1 MRYGLLVEQYLL
13 GPEILRQSISGMS
26 EDQLNA
32 SPIPF
37 KWSTRQVVLH
47 LADTD
52 LIYAD
57 HMKRVIAEQE
67 PTLLGVHDE
76 TYGARL
82 AYDKRDVDEEV
93 RLIKTVRRHMGRILR
108 AIDADDFKR
117 KGIHSVDGTVTL
129 ADLLQR
135 ATDHIPHH
143 AQYIEE
149 KRKALNIGERA
160 IPFYLASV
168 GVLERAIA

>member
-1 MRYGLLVEQYLL
+1 MTYGLLVEQYLV

-47 LADTD
+47 LADMD

-76 TYGARL
+76 MYGSRL

-129 ADLLQR
+129 ADLLKR

-160 IPFYLASV
+160 IPFHLASV
-168 GVLERAIA
+168 GVMERLIA

>member
-1 MRYGLLVEQYLL
+1 
-13 GPEILRQSISGMS
+13 MS
-26 EDQLNA
+26 DEHLNA

-37 KWSTRQVVLH
+37 KWSSRQVVLH
-47 LADTD
+47 LADMD

-57 HMKRVIAEQE
+57 HMKRVIAEEE
-67 PTLLGVHDE
+67 PTLLAVDE
-76 TYGARL
+76 KMYGARL

-93 RLIKTVRRHMGRILR
+93 RLIKAVRRNMGRILR

-117 KGIHSVDGTVTL
+117 KGIHSVDGPVTL

-149 KRKALNIGERA
+149 KRKALNIGERV
-160 IPFYLASV
+160 IPFHLASV
-168 GVLERAIA
+168 GVIERAIA

>member
-47 LADTD
+47 LADMD

-67 PTLLGVHDE
+67 PTLLGVQDE
-76 TYGARL
+76 MYASRL
-82 AYDKRDVDEEV
+82 AYDKRDVDEAV
-93 RLIKTVRRHMGRILR
+93 RLIKSVRRHMGRILR
-108 AIDADDFKR
+108 
-117 KGIHSVDGTVTL
+117 
-129 ADLLQR
+129 
-135 ATDHIPHH
+135 
-143 AQYIEE
+143 
-149 KRKALNIGERA
+149 N
-160 IPFYLASV
+160 
-168 GVLERAIA
+168 

>member
-1 MRYGLLVEQYLL
+1 MSYGLLVENYLA
-13 GPEILRQSISGMS
+13 GPEILRRSISGMS
-26 EDQLNA
+26 DDQLNA

-47 LADTD
+47 LADMD

-57 HMKRVIAEQE
+57 HMKRVIAEEGTDIAWRRRQAVRVAS
-67 PTLLGVHDE
+67 GIRQARCRRRGA
-76 TYGARL
+76 TYQGHTPAHGSHI
-82 AYDKRDVDEEV
+82 A
-93 RLIKTVRRHMGRILR
+93 

-117 KGIHSVDGTVTL
+117 KGIHSVDGPLTL

-160 IPFYLASV
+160 IPFHLASV
-168 GVLERAIA
+168 GVMERVIA